1 MQIHIST
8 NAIEKC
14 NVIGKLFRLRNITSS
29 ITHVKYL
36 RTHFCIYEFP
46 VKARQI
52 YSSTITKSLYKITI
66 KFFIFQRTSSLLTI
80 KTKLQTDRGNESY
93 ASTEVKVL
101 KVNHVSAHR
110 YLFFLRVVC
119 IQTGQVKRRRKFCR
133 ASNPD
138 GDQPI
143 KSSRPAEKGSSAQ
156 VSQANNPIKDK
167 MWMMLSHDL
176 IHLIASPLSY
186 H

>member
-1 MQIHIST
+1 M
-8 NAIEKC
+8 
-14 NVIGKLFRLRNITSS
+14 
-29 ITHVKYL
+29 
-36 RTHFCIYEFP
+36 
-46 VKARQI
+46 
-52 YSSTITKSLYKITI
+52 
-66 KFFIFQRTSSLLTI
+66 
-80 KTKLQTDRGNESY
+80 KTKVQTDRENALY

-101 KVNHVSAHR
+101 KANHFLSPPS
-110 YLFFLRVVC
+110 YLPFLRVVC

-167 MWMMLSHDL
+167 M
-176 IHLIASPLSY
+176 
-186 H
+186 